1 MGDGCRRVSTLMRA
15 GGSYRDEGGLKEIGQ
30 CGAMLISFRQPLRR
44 KFQLA
49 VGKPDDKAAD

>member
-1 MGDGCRRVSTLMRA
+1 MRA